1 MNKTQLSRKKLK
13 ESDSFELMNLL
24 NILGVN
30 IVFLIFVVLTLF
42 LSDFM
47 IL

>member
-1 MNKTQLSRKKLK
+1 MEGVHSIDKVKVIFK
-13 ESDSFELMNLL
+13 EDKML